1 MSKATLVR
9 AVLLS
14 VVLYRG
20 TYVASAESIG
30 EPGGSGPFPATAEVR
45 ADLSGFTVYRP
56 VKFPE
61 NPMPLFVWGNGGCSN
76 NGLAHSAYLRQIASH
91 GFFVVSL
98 GTPAGAQSPA
108 PAAAPDQDPTQAGQM
123 IEAIDWATREA
134 ARQGSDLYRR
144 IDLTRIAVGGHSCG
158 GLQALAVSHD
168 PRIKTTLVLDSGIYN
183 IPGGRSHVNVDKS
196 QLARLHGPMLYLIGG
211 PSDIAYPN
219 ASDDVARIEKVP
231 VFFANLP
238 VGHGGT
244 FASPNGG
251 EWATV
256 STQWLEWQLK
266 SNADASRDFAGA
278 ECRLC
283 KDGRWTIVQKQMPMS
298 K

>member
-1 MSKATLVR
+1 MGWHTAPISDKLHRR
-9 AVLLS
+9 AIS
-14 VVLYRG
+14 
-20 TYVASAESIG
+20 S
-30 EPGGSGPFPATAEVR
+30 FP
-45 ADLSGFTVYRP
+45 
-56 VKFPE
+56 
-61 NPMPLFVWGNGGCSN
+61 WG
-76 NGLAHSAYLRQIASH
+76 I
-91 GFFVVSL
+91 
-98 GTPAGAQSPA
+98 PAAGQGPA
-108 PAAAPDQDPTQAGQM
+108 PAAAPDQDPTQASQM

-134 ARQGSDLYRR
+134 ARQGSDLYRH

-183 IPGGRSHVNVDKS
+183 TPGGRSHVNVDKS

-244 FASPNGG
+244 FSRPDGG

-256 STQWLEWQLK
+256 SARWLEWQLK
-266 SNADASRDFAGA
+266 SNADAGWDFAGP

-283 KDGRWTIVQKQMPMS
+283 KDGRWTIVQKQMPMPTGPLR
-298 K
+298 